1 MKSNPTVD
9 PNAAGPGVVAAQ
21 EWDLTSSLPQVTANT
36 ANASQA
42 ATRTAQHRPLTA
54 PRAPTEL
61 PGSLRGPGQFASIW
75 DSVRSIR
82 DTPRIVAERPRRAA
96 FYPTVRP
103 RTVRRRPSADR

>member
-61 PGSLRGPGQFASIW
+61 PGSLRARAVLVDLGFGAL
-75 DSVRSIR
+75 DSRH
-82 DTPRIVAERPRRAA
+82 AA
-96 FYPTVRP
+96 NRG
-103 RTVRRRPSADR
+103 